1 METIQKYFSEDFSVF
16 SVSPWS
22 TSINLSKKRKKNHA
36 QKSVCFKSEEIITIN
51 LKKKL
56 VKTDIFQRIKP
67 HDAYISW
74 CYNATVVGVHD
85 WDRRVAYSLLLNLP
99 TSPKTTS
106 CASWKS
112 IDYGNLYSPMPV
124 SVIFNIITCPHVV
137 RIIIQV
143 IKTQSAVNGNAYH
156 KIWVELFVQCILI
169 QNCLYSLYWIKLK
182 WTDSGPTC
190 HSYIL

>member
-1 METIQKYFSEDFSVF
+1 METIQKHFSEDFSVF

-22 TSINLSKKRKKNHA
+22 TSINLSKKRKK
-36 QKSVCFKSEEIITIN
+36 KSRTEKCLLQIRGNNNNK

>member
-22 TSINLSKKRKKNHA
+22 TSINLSKKRKK
-36 QKSVCFKSEEIITIN
+36 KSRTEKCLLQIRGN
-51 LKKKL
+51 NNNKKKL

>member
-1 METIQKYFSEDFSVF
+1 MKAANFCFNKVLIFILFAPKQMETIQKYFSEDFSVF

-22 TSINLSKKRKKNHA
+22 TSINLSKKKKKITHR
-36 QKSVCFKSEEIITIN
+36 KSVCFKSEEIITI
-51 LKKKL
+51 KKL

-106 CASWKS
+106 CGSWKS
-112 IDYGNLYSPMPV
+112 IDYGHLYSPMPV

-143 IKTQSAVNGNAYH
+143 
-156 KIWVELFVQCILI
+156 
-169 QNCLYSLYWIKLK
+169 
-182 WTDSGPTC
+182 
-190 HSYIL
+190 